1 MKKTEEYVCY
11 LLMLVKCSEN
21 GLIWFEIVKISDF
34 PAVSPFETVLGD
46 RISSIVNPTILE
58 YAQALRVSP
67 LKNQINFLNRL
78 TFFNKHI

>member
-1 MKKTEEYVCY
+1 
-11 LLMLVKCSEN
+11 MLVKCGEN

-34 PAVSPFETVLGD
+34 PAISPFETVPGD
-46 RISSIVNPTILE
+46 QISSIVNPTTLE

-78 TFFNKHI
+78 TFLNKHI